1 MTPGCQRGQKPGG
14 VSPFSLKIPEN
25 NGIIGSLVGYVIA
38 LKPLRFGETAGHP
51 AEPLRHTF
59 TKRLVCR
66 HLPVAN
72 IASALSPI
80 RVKNSSKNRR
90 PPARRPWSGGG
101 CRHGGP

>member
-1 MTPGCQRGQKPGG
+1 

-59 TKRLVCR
+59 
-66 HLPVAN
+66 P
-72 IASALSPI
+72 
-80 RVKNSSKNRR
+80 
-90 PPARRPWSGGG
+90 
-101 CRHGGP
+101 